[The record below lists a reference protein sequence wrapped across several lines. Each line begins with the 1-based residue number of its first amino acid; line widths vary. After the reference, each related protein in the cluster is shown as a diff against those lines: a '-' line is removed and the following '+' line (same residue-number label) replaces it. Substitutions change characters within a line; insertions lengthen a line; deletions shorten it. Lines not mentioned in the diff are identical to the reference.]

1 LEQRRKVLE
10 ALSHLLPEQQEVIEL
25 KFYQELTFEEIAEV
39 LGAPL
44 STIKSRLYSGLEM
57 MKVRLGRQD

>member
-1 LEQRRKVLE
+1 
-10 ALSHLLPEQQEVIEL
+10 L
-25 KFYQELTFEEIAEV
+25 KFYQDRTFEEIAEI

-57 MKVRLGRQD
+57 LKVRLGSQD